1 MAQTIE
7 EQVNVVERAL
17 GERMIEHAMTVIR
30 AWLNEL
36 GEGHPYEAAFSSI
49 QRRYKEVFDAWLGSD
64 DAHTDEQLNA
74 LTGEAYQ
81 LADAAYADLRLKRGL
96 SPDMHGFNPK
106 NPQSVMQYFGNCLR
120 LRDEDYQWLHDT
132 LHGEDEAAIGLIA
145 VGALVS
151 NMREN
156 FSIPG
161 ILAVI
166 DGMYS
171 DREVVSEQCM
181 AYLFTLLIHYDIR
194 IDYFPQIQNAF
205 ITALRDIDEDGERAF
220 EVLCALV
227 RSVDSHW
234 THGEVYD
241 KDLMDQIPEDL
252 RTMLSMMGMKND
264 APVIS
269 WMPKSEQEYMQGLI
283 QLLPDTWLYSVII
296 ADDPHRE
303 NLIAGAYLT
312 SGHMDLMWNNRGL
325 AEKYLRE
332 ALRKGSE
339 NPHDYINY
347 GHCLLLKG
355 DRIMAY
361 ENYKQARAL
370 CKNSK
375 EFLAYFR
382 PDRAALADHG
392 IPLEQVYLIEDQLLK
407 L

>member
-49 QRRYKEVFDAWLGSD
+49 QRRYKAVFEAWLGSD
-64 DAHTDEQLNA
+64 DAHTDEELNS

-96 SPDMHGFNPK
+96 SPDMRGFNPE

-120 LRDEDYQWLHDT
+120 LRDEDYQWLHDI
-132 LHGEDEAAIGLIA
+132 LRDEERAAMGLIA

-156 FSIPG
+156 FSIQG
-161 ILAVI
+161 MLAVI

-171 DREVVSEQCM
+171 EREVVSEQCM

-194 IDYFPQIQNAF
+194 IDFFPQIQEAF
-205 ITALRDIDEDGERAF
+205 IKALRDIDEDGERAF

-227 RSVDSHW
+227 RSVDYRW
-234 THGEVYD
+234 TQLGEEH
-241 KDLMDQIPEDL
+241 KDLLEHIPEDL
-252 RTMLSMMGMKND
+252 KSMLSMMGASHG

-303 NLIAGAYLT
+303 QIIAGDYLMT
-312 SGHMDLMWNNRGL
+312 GHMDMLWDRRDIV
-325 AEKYLRE
+325 ESFLRDK
-332 ALRKGSE
+332 LRKGSDS
-339 NPHDYINY
+339 PHDYINY

-370 CKNSK
+370 CKSSK
-375 EFLAYFR
+375 EFLNYFR
-382 PDRAALADHG
+382 PDRGALAEHG